1 MHYILLFCNPVY
13 INSNTDHYMHDRKD
27 VDKSTAHVDRPQTTQ
42 KSFRDTKL
50 STNQRGELF

>member
-27 VDKSTAHVDRPQTTQ
+27 VDKSTAHVDRPQTT
-42 KSFRDTKL
+42 
-50 STNQRGELF
+50 